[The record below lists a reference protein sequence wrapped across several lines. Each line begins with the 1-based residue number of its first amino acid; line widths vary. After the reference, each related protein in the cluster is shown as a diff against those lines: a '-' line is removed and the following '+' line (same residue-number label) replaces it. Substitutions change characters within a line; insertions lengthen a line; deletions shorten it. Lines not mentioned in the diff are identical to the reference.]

1 MYNAYPNIKREAIS
15 MLVYPPGLR
24 VREVGKMLEDELKK
38 VTEKMKRYRSLYE
51 QNEMAVRSQL
61 IEPIL
66 RGLGW
71 DTENPEEVQPNVF
84 TEEGIPDYSL
94 LKSDK
99 KVLFIEAKKLSVD
112 IERREI
118 IRQLAKYCFGEGMK
132 YGVLTNG
139 VIWILFRAFQEGT
152 TMSERIVWKTD
163 IESDEL
169 AASIRRLNTISKE
182 NIDNIEKLIKKL
194 QILDEI
200 WQSLV
205 DEPDE
210 IIKGLIPI
218 FEKLIKEGYPDYE
231 FESMEIEDFLREKIR
246 DLIAPTEVTEYVSPP
261 ETPSWEGGRPRRMKI
276 GGDAFEIRKS
286 YEILINTAEWL
297 ISKGKLRKSDCPILI
312 GIKRHL
318 INTEPKHRYGDSF
331 RAPKRLSNGLYIEV
345 HYSTAGCINNARRLL
360 EKFGFGGNMLEVQ

>member
-1 MYNAYPNIKREAIS
+1 MLKETLKMVVKR
-15 MLVYPPGLR
+15 M
-24 VREVGKMLEDELKK
+24 KK
-38 VTEKMKRYRSLYE
+38 YSFLYE
-51 QNEMAVRSQL
+51 QNEMAVRNQ
-61 IEPIL
+61 IVNPIL
-66 RGLGW
+66 RALGW
-71 DTENPEEVQPNVF
+71 NPENPEEVQPNIS

-94 LKSDK
+94 LKNGK

-112 IERREI
+112 IEQKDV

-169 AASIRRLNTISKE
+169 TSSIRRLCTISKD

-205 DEPDE
+205 DEPE
-210 IIKGLIPI
+210 KIIKGLIPV
-218 FEKLIKEGYPDYE
+218 FEKLIKEEYSDYKFE
-231 FESMEIEDFLREKIR
+231 FEPIEIEDFLKERIKE
-246 DLIAPTEVTEYVSPP
+246 LITPIEEPEYISPP
-261 ETPSWEGGRPRRMKI
+261 ETTMWGGGQPRKMKI
-276 GGDAFEIRKS
+276 GSDVFEIRNS
-286 YEILINTAEWL
+286 YEILTNTAEWL
-297 ISKGKLRKSDCPILI
+297 IRKGKLRVSDCPIPI
-312 GIKRHL
+312 GRKRHL

-360 EKFGFGGNMLEVQ
+360 ERFGFRGDILEV

>member
-1 MYNAYPNIKREAIS
+1 
-15 MLVYPPGLR
+15 MLK
-24 VREVGKMLEDELKK
+24 ETLEIVSERMKK
-38 VTEKMKRYRSLYE
+38 YRSLYE
-51 QNEMAVRSQL
+51 QNEMAVRSQI

-66 RGLGW
+66 KGLGW
-71 DTENPEEVQPNVF
+71 DIENPEEVQPNVF
-84 TEEGIPDYSL
+84 TEEGVPDYSL
-94 LKSDK
+94 LKGDK

-112 IERREI
+112 IEQREV

-152 TMSERIVWKTD
+152 TISERIIWKTD

-169 AASIRRLNTISKE
+169 TASVRRLNTISKD
-182 NIDNIEKLIKKL
+182 NIDDIEDLIKKL

-210 IIKGLIPI
+210 IVKGLIPV
-218 FEKLIKEGYPDYE
+218 FKKLIKEGYPDYE
-231 FESMEIEDFLREKIR
+231 FESMEIEDFLRERIKE
-246 DLIAPTEVTEYVSPP
+246 LITPTEETEYVSPLG
-261 ETPSWEGGRPRRMKI
+261 TTTWGGEHPRRMKI
-276 GGDAFEIRKS
+276 GSDVFEIRNS

-297 ISKGKLRKSDCPILI
+297 IRKGKIKRNNCPIPI
-312 GIKRHL
+312 GRKRHL
-318 INTEPKHRYGDSF
+318 INTEPKHRFGDSF
-331 RAPKRLSNGLYIEV
+331 RAPKRLSNGLFIEV

-360 EKFGFGGNMLEVQ
+360 ERFGFSGDILEVQ

>member
-1 MYNAYPNIKREAIS
+1 
-15 MLVYPPGLR
+15 MLKETFEMVVER
-24 VREVGKMLEDELKK
+24 MKK
-38 VTEKMKRYRSLYE
+38 YRSLYE
-51 QNEMAVRSQL
+51 QNEMAVRSQI

-71 DTENPEEVQPNVF
+71 DVENPEEVQPNVS

-94 LKSDK
+94 LKGDK

-112 IERREI
+112 IEQREV

-139 VIWILFRAFQEGT
+139 AIWILFRAFQEGT
-152 TMSERIVWKTD
+152 TMSERIVWKID
-163 IESDEL
+163 IEIDEL
-169 AASIRRLNTISKE
+169 TASVRRLNTISKDSI
-182 NIDNIEKLIKKL
+182 NDIEELIKKL

-210 IIKGLIPI
+210 IIKGLIPV
-218 FEKLIKEGYPDYE
+218 FGKLIKEGYPDYE
-231 FESMEIEDFLREKIR
+231 FESMEIEDFLNERIKE
-246 DLIAPTEVTEYVSPP
+246 LITPTEETEYVSPP
-261 ETPSWEGGRPRRMKI
+261 ETPTWEGRRPRRMKT
-276 GGDAFEIRKS
+276 GSDVFEIRNS
-286 YEILINTAEWL
+286 YEILTNTAEWL
-297 ISKGKLRKSDCPILI
+297 IRKGKLKRSECPIPI
-312 GIKRHL
+312 GRKRHL

-360 EKFGFGGNMLEVQ
+360 EKFGFRGDMLEVQ

>member
-1 MYNAYPNIKREAIS
+1 MLKETLKMVVKR
-15 MLVYPPGLR
+15 M
-24 VREVGKMLEDELKK
+24 KK
-38 VTEKMKRYRSLYE
+38 YSFLYE
-51 QNEMAVRSQL
+51 QNEMAVRDQ
-61 IEPIL
+61 IVNPIL
-66 RGLGW
+66 RALGW
-71 DTENPEEVQPNVF
+71 NPENPEEVQPNIS

-94 LKSDK
+94 LKNGK

-112 IERREI
+112 IEQKDV

-152 TMSERIVWKTD
+152 TMSERMVWKTD
-163 IESDEL
+163 IENDEL
-169 AASIRRLNTISKE
+169 TSSIRRLCTISKD

-205 DEPDE
+205 DEPE
-210 IIKGLIPI
+210 KIIKGLIPV
-218 FEKLIKEGYPDYE
+218 FEKLIKEEYSDYK
-231 FESMEIEDFLREKIR
+231 FEPIEIEDFLKERIKE
-246 DLIAPTEVTEYVSPP
+246 LITPIEEPEYVSPP
-261 ETPSWEGGRPRRMKI
+261 ETTMWGGGQPRKMKI
-276 GGDAFEIRKS
+276 GSDVFEIRNS
-286 YEILINTAEWL
+286 YEILTNTAEWL
-297 ISKGKLRKSDCPILI
+297 IRKGKLRVSDCPIPI
-312 GIKRHL
+312 GRKRHL

-360 EKFGFGGNMLEVQ
+360 ERFGFRGDMLEV